1 MGYFSDLRIRQMR
14 KIIKSEKQVLI
25 DSMVL
30 LKLKYLAN
38 EITEVEYEKEA
49 QKFRDAYA
57 TILSVEVYL
66 DKHGIGRFRWLLTR
80 EKYNL
85 LYEKIIFILKE
96 RFICYLKE

>member
-14 KIIKSEKQVLI
+14 KIIKSEKQVLR

-66 DKHGIGRFRWLLTR
+66 DKHGVGRFRWLLIR
-80 EKYNL
+80 ENHMC

>member
-14 KIIKSEKQVLI
+14 KIIKSEKQVLR

-38 EITEVEYEKEA
+38 EITEVEYEKET

-66 DKHGIGRFRWLLTR
+66 DKHGIGRFRWLLIR

>member
-1 MGYFSDLRIRQMR
+1 MGYFNDLRLRQMR
-14 KIIKSEKQVLI
+14 NIVKGQKQVLR

-38 EITEVEYEKEA
+38 EITEAEYVKES

-66 DKHGIGRFRWLLTR
+66 DKHGSDSELESLVDLGV
-80 EKYNL
+80 NN
-85 LYEKIIFILKE
+85 
-96 RFICYLKE
+96 CYGN

>member
-1 MGYFSDLRIRQMR
+1 MGYFNDLRLRQMR
-14 KIIKSEKQVLI
+14 KIVKGEKQVLR

-38 EITEVEYEKEA
+38 EVTEVEYVKEA

-66 DKHGIGRFRWLLTR
+66 DKHSVGNIGRFR
-80 EKYNL
+80 
-85 LYEKIIFILKE
+85 
-96 RFICYLKE
+96 

>member
-14 KIIKSEKQVLI
+14 KIIKSEKQVLR

-38 EITEVEYEKEA
+38 EITEAEYAKEA

-66 DKHGIGRFRWLLTR
+66 DKHGVGRFRWLLIR
-80 EKYNL
+80 EYYIL

-96 RFICYLKE
+96 RFVCYLKE

>member
-14 KIIKSEKQVLI
+14 KIVDGEKQVLR

-38 EITEVEYEKEA
+38 EITATEYAKEA

-66 DKHGIGRFRWLLTR
+66 DKHGNDSELETLVD
-80 EKYNL
+80 L
-85 LYEKIIFILKE
+85 DD
-96 RFICYLKE
+96 C

>member
-14 KIIKSEKQVLI
+14 KIIKSEKQVLR

-38 EITEVEYEKEA
+38 EVTEVEYVKEV

-66 DKHGIGRFRWLLTR
+66 DKHGVGRFRWLLIR
-80 EKYNL
+80 EYYIL

>member
-1 MGYFSDLRIRQMR
+1 MGYFNDLRLRQMR
-14 KIIKSEKQVLI
+14 NIVKGQKQVLR

-38 EITEVEYEKEA
+38 EITEVEYAKVA

-66 DKHGIGRFRWLLTR
+66 DKHGNDSELETLFDLDD
-80 EKYNL
+80 
-85 LYEKIIFILKE
+85 
-96 RFICYLKE
+96 C

>member
-1 MGYFSDLRIRQMR
+1 MGYFNDLRLRQMR
-14 KIIKSEKQVLI
+14 NIVKGQKQVLR

-38 EITEVEYEKEA
+38 EITEVEYVKEA

-66 DKHGIGRFRWLLTR
+66 DKHGSDSELESLFDLDD
-80 EKYNL
+80 
-85 LYEKIIFILKE
+85 
-96 RFICYLKE
+96 C

>member
-1 MGYFSDLRIRQMR
+1 MGYFNDLRLRQMR
-14 KIIKSEKQVLI
+14 NIVKGQKQVLR

-38 EITEVEYEKEA
+38 ELTEAEYVKEA

-66 DKHGIGRFRWLLTR
+66 DKHGNDSELESLVD
-80 EKYNL
+80 L
-85 LYEKIIFILKE
+85 DD
-96 RFICYLKE
+96 C

>member
-1 MGYFSDLRIRQMR
+1 MKNYTNGISCMLKDFRRGLYMGYFSDLRIRQMR
-14 KIIKSEKQVLI
+14 KIIKSEKQVLR

-66 DKHGIGRFRWLLTR
+66 DKHGIGRFR
-80 EKYNL
+80 
-85 LYEKIIFILKE
+85 
-96 RFICYLKE
+96 

>member
-14 KIIKSEKQVLI
+14 KIIKSEKQVLR

-30 LKLKYLAN
+30 LKLKYLAK
-38 EITEVEYEKEA
+38 EITEVEYAKEA

-66 DKHGIGRFRWLLTR
+66 DKHGVGRFRWLLIR
-80 EKYNL
+80 EYYIL

>member
-1 MGYFSDLRIRQMR
+1 MGYFNDLRLRQMR
-14 KIIKSEKQVLI
+14 KIVEGEKQVLR

-38 EITEVEYEKEA
+38 EVTEVEYVKES

-66 DKHGIGRFRWLLTR
+66 DKHGNDSELETLFDLDD
-80 EKYNL
+80 
-85 LYEKIIFILKE
+85 
-96 RFICYLKE
+96 C

>member
-14 KIIKSEKQVLI
+14 KIIKSEKQVLR

-30 LKLKYLAN
+30 LKLKYIAN
-38 EITEVEYEKEA
+38 EITEVEYAKEA

-66 DKHGIGRFRWLLTR
+66 DKHGIGRFRWLLIR
-80 EKYNL
+80 EYYIL

-96 RFICYLKE
+96 RFVCYLKE